1 MVKLK
6 IIDDEII
13 YQLVKELEE
22 AINKLNIKKIDE
34 KKEELLKLN
43 YDVEIDEN
51 ELSDEFDSYI
61 IPFDKLSNVENK
73 QLNNLIQKAINEK
86 KDILMML
93 GEDYD

>member
-22 AINKLNIKKIDE
+22 AINELNIKKIDE

-51 ELSDEFDSYI
+51 ELPDEFDNYI
-61 IPFDKLSNVENK
+61 ISFKKLPNVENK
-73 QLNNLIQKAINEK
+73 ELNNLIQKAINEK